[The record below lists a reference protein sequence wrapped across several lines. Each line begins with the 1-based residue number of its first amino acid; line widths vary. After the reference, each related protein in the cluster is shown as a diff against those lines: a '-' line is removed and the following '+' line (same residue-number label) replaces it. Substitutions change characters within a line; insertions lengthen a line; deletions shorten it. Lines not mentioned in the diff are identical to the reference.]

1 MRLTLVVVVVLVLC
15 LGAGTSFGQWT
26 ILEEGLELARFDSG
40 LRSAD
45 PAGDLLVLRVDTD
58 FWTLRAHKP
67 EESDGFKGR
76 TSKRW
81 CELGNMVAVINAG
94 MYQAD
99 KVTHV
104 GYFKIDGEVT
114 NTFRNDYLS
123 AVAIGPIDPAEPY
136 FRIFDLDEITLGEVA
151 ARYNTVAQ
159 NMRLIKRAGEN
170 RWQPATD
177 RWQEA
182 ALGED
187 YNGRALLIICDRR
200 WSMHDFNEIF
210 LSLPLGLVAAQ
221 HLEGRVE
228 ASMWIHHPAVDVADL
243 PGNRKGHFIVPN
255 ILGVTKRHPQI
266 DPNGLQDIQD

>member
-1 MRLTLVVVVVLVLC
+1 MKKTLGMVAVLALW
-15 LGAGTSFGQWT
+15 LGTGISFAQWT
-26 ILEEGLELARFDSG
+26 TLEEGLELARFDSG

-45 PAGDLLVLRVDTD
+45 AAGDLLVLRVDTD

-67 EESDGFKGR
+67 EESDGYKGR
-76 TSKRW
+76 TAKRW
-81 CELGNMVAVINAG
+81 CELGNMVAAINAG
-94 MYQAD
+94 MYQED

-104 GYFKIDGEVT
+104 GYFKIDGEVI
-114 NTFRNDYLS
+114 NAFRNDYLS
-123 AVAIGPIDPAEPY
+123 AMAIGPIDPAEPY

-159 NMRLIKRAGEN
+159 NMRLIKRAGQN
-170 RWQPATD
+170 RWQPAKD

-187 YNGRALLIICDRR
+187 YKGRALLIICDRR
-200 WSMHDFNEIF
+200 WSMHEFNEIL
-210 LSLPLGLVAAQ
+210 LSLPLGLVVAQ

-228 ASMWIHHPAVDVADL
+228 ASMWIHHPAVEVADL
-243 PGNRKGHFIVPN
+243 PGNRKGHFTVPN

-266 DPNGLQDIQD
+266 DFQGLQDNQD